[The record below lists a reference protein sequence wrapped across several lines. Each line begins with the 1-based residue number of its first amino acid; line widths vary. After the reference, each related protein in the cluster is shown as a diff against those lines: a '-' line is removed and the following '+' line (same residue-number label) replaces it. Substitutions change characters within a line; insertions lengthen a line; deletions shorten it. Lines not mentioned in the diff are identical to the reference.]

1 MSWII
6 PENKLDDQQR
16 QFIDNVDIDRK
27 NIWIKGFPGSGK
39 SVLLAHTVRRILNKN
54 PHASIIMVVFTQ
66 SLVKMFQA
74 AFREMKHNIEVVT
87 IYEFMKSSKSYDYV
101 LCDEVQD
108 LTPRILSK
116 MSNSS
121 RHIVVAG
128 DSNQS
133 IYEQDPSY
141 REHIA
146 SSSEIQ
152 RILSSEDYELGIIHR
167 LSKSIINVVQ
177 KFLPKMN
184 IFNAKMDLTKQTTQ
198 VRICE
203 ADNRVEEVKYIIKK
217 AKEAINNGQ
226 TVAILLPS
234 QKMIVE
240 FVQEILRNEGKSQ
253 WSARTNQYGKM
264 DFGNLNSHCSHNNI
278 PLQYIGNG
286 YGGFSENSR
295 KITLMT
301 YHSAKGLDFDNVFL
315 PYLNNSFYIVSDE
328 SLSKTLFM
336 VAMTRSKNN
345 LFITYSGYR
354 HNYLEKF
361 YEECHRINI
370 HDTLYPS
377 NGGNL
382 GGFASF

>member
-1 MSWII
+1 
-6 PENKLDDQQR
+6 
-16 QFIDNVDIDRK
+16 
-27 NIWIKGFPGSGK
+27 
-39 SVLLAHTVRRILNKN
+39 
-54 PHASIIMVVFTQ
+54 
-66 SLVKMFQA
+66 
-74 AFREMKHNIEVVT
+74 
-87 IYEFMKSSKSYDYV
+87 
-101 LCDEVQD
+101 
-108 LTPRILSK
+108 
-116 MSNSS
+116 
-121 RHIVVAG
+121 VVAG

-240 FVQEILRNEGKSQ
+240 FVQETLRNEGKSQ

-301 YHSAKGLDFDNVFL
+301 YHSAKGLQFETVIL
-315 PYLNNSFYIVSDE
+315 PYCQPISMQDE
-328 SLSKTLFM
+328 SARKALY
-336 VAMTRSKNN
+336 VAMTR
-345 LFITYSGYR
+345 TYK
-354 HNYLEKF
+354 E
-361 YEECHRINI
+361 
-370 HDTLYPS
+370 LYMMYIGDMPS
-377 NGGNL
+377 PLNKVDKAL
-382 GGFASF
+382 YSTTIF